1 MGAAYLVF
9 RFFEELFVDLPALHA
24 QLDPL
29 WLATTKRALLA
40 LPSIRAVRVFEPRD
54 LQKQPHLLQDELG
67 LLDALHRGIRLDLE
81 VRQKVG
87 GSDEGISWRRRF
99 RRRIVIQRFMVVGE

>member
-1 MGAAYLVF
+1 MDCCMRHENTSALDDTDAAYLVF
-9 RFFEELFVDLPALHA
+9 RVLEELFVDLPALNT

-40 LPSIRAVRVFEPRD
+40 LPSIRAFGVFEPRN

-67 LLDALHRGIRLDLE
+67 LLDALHRGICLDLE
-81 VRQKVG
+81 V
-87 GSDEGISWRRRF
+87 
-99 RRRIVIQRFMVVGE
+99 